1 VNTESLIFGIVL
13 LTVLSTLLVLITVT
27 FRRALQDV
35 LRNTDRMNERDSRRL
50 QGVLDRFQAIKW
62 EDLLAMRVTE
72 EEAQTGGFFT
82 PGEDDG
88 EEGGQEQPNE
98 RWGIVSA
105 MKLREERAAN
115 EETLIMEDFDERGN
129 PR

>member
-82 PGEDDG
+82 PGED
-88 EEGGQEQPNE
+88 EEGGQEEPDK

-105 MKLREERAAN
+105 MRLREERAAN
-115 EETLIMEDFDERGN
+115 EETLILEDFDERGD